1 MTCVVV
7 WNVVELGVL
16 VFPVEIWRTAAEAV
30 FHLQRLVVLYVVHQ
44 IEVAHLVI
52 VGGTVSGEKKLFRFT
67 IQRNRRVVAEMLI
80 SR

>member
-52 VGGTVSGEKKLFRFT
+52 VGGTVSGEKKLFFRFT
-67 IQRNRRVVAEMLI
+67 IQMNRLIVAEPKC
-80 SR
+80 